1 MSRWEQV
8 VKMCCRDLRNYL
20 QYLLSSTKGG
30 VVTAKLS
37 RLIDMSVVELS
48 VGDERR
54 YARCMSHVLRR
65 FRKSTGVYVMRR
77 EEVVEVLERFNELCP
92 KPRRVEKPRVGRTR
106 RGRMPTVA
114 IHLPYDLLRVVD
126 EYARERN
133 MSRSEVVRRAI
144 QELLAMREVLEE
156 INKAK
161 DGPLEL
167 VSLRLPT
174 SLLNAV
180 NQYVANLRATRSA
193 LIRYAVAQMLKRIRE
208 EEQAPLVGYA

>member
-1 MSRWEQV
+1 
-8 VKMCCRDLRNYL
+8 
-20 QYLLSSTKGG
+20 
-30 VVTAKLS
+30 
-37 RLIDMSVVELS
+37 
-48 VGDERR
+48 
-54 YARCMSHVLRR
+54 
-65 FRKSTGVYVMRR
+65 
-77 EEVVEVLERFNELCP
+77 
-92 KPRRVEKPRVGRTR
+92 
-106 RGRMPTVA
+106 MPTVA
-114 IHLPYDLLRVVD
+114 IHLPHDLLRAVD
-126 EYARERN
+126 EYARARG

-208 EEQAPLVGYA
+208 EEQAPVAGYA